1 MHMQYDARPCLTMH
15 HIFFLSLSLLLCF
28 CLCRSVSV
36 FLSLP
41 LRPLSSYSSTPL
53 ELALLNDMPRAATIK
68 AQGRLKCATLG
79 KRAFVRLLGPVVEII
94 KRNSVNYQTI
104 EEQIQQHQQQLV
116 PVSSAPP
123 SSNASPAST
132 SPALAS
138 APTPIL
144 SSASP
149 LLAPAPPQVELNHV

>member
-1 MHMQYDARPCLTMH
+1 
-15 HIFFLSLSLLLCF
+15 
-28 CLCRSVSV
+28 
-36 FLSLP
+36 
-41 LRPLSSYSSTPL
+41 
-53 ELALLNDMPRAATIK
+53 MPRAATIK

-123 SSNASPAST
+123 SSTASPAST

-149 LLAPAPPQVELNHV
+149 IHAPAPPQVQLNHV

>member
-1 MHMQYDARPCLTMH
+1 MHMQNDARSCLTMH
-15 HIFFLSLSLLLCF
+15 HIFFFFYPSLLSLF
-28 CLCRSVSV
+28 VSIAL
-36 FLSLP
+36 FP
-41 LRPLSSYSSTPL
+41 PLSSYTSFPL

-149 LLAPAPPQVELNHV
+149 IHAPAPPQVQLNHV